1 VPIGN
6 GQLLVAKI
14 TARRGASVGE
24 LTLLEAGEL
33 LKIVESYARALQA
46 SEFEERLEML
56 ENKHRDS

>member
-1 VPIGN
+1 M
-6 GQLLVAKI
+6 
-14 TARRGASVGE
+14 GE